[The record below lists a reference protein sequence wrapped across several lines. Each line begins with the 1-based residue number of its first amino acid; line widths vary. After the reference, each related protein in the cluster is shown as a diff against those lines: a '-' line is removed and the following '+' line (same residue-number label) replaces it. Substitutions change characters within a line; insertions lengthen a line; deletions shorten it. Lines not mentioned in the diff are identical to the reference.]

1 MKSTSTSLSDTIPLS
16 DQLTTQRTASTSLSD
31 TIPLA
36 DQLTIMKSASAKLSD
51 TIPLSAQL
59 SIIKSTSKSLSDVI
73 PLADKL
79 TIKKSTSTSLSDTIP
94 LADQLTEKKST
105 SIHISDTIPLAD
117 QLTIQQSLTR
127 SLSDTI
133 PLSAQLSIIK
143 STSKSLSD
151 VIPLADKLTIKK
163 STSTSLSDTIPLADQ
178 LTTMKSA
185 SAKLSDTIPLSAQ
198 LSIIKSTSKSLSD
211 AIPLADKLTIKKST
225 STSLSDTIPLADQLT
240 TMKSAS
246 AKLSDTIPL
255 SAQLS
260 IIKSTSKSLSDV
272 IPLADKLT
280 IKKSTSTSLSDTI
293 PLSDQLT
300 EKKSTSIHIS
310 DTIPLADQ
318 LSIQQS
324 LTRSLSDAIPLADKL
339 TITKSTSASLV
350 DSIPL
355 SDKLSATTQKQ
366 ATLSDSFAMTDAISY
381 RLYRVAYLSDG
392 IPLASPALSFGG
404 GLIIEARDLNN
415 VPIPGAIYTI
425 YPNPSGAST
434 PLVISDGNYVAPN
447 GDYDSYSGTN
457 NNGNVIVTKVPF
469 GSYQINM
476 TTIPTGYNVLGNS
489 TIYTLHGTNFNGT
502 TIFRMVPVGTV
513 LANMTHTTITSAPDL
528 NATTWNTWVY
538 SFDGKVING
547 STTKTIKSVST
558 LPDIQSAGIN
568 NTSGI
573 NKAIQNQASVVLSTS
588 DTSAMSGTS
597 IINYLKVP
605 LYSVPQSNKV
615 VSVLPSIIS
624 TGSSSSYQVISTP
637 PLNATI
643 PGQKIIIP
651 VQQNAIPSTG
661 GVKEIDAQ
669 SNSSSPQSNATNDW
683 FVIKSVNTLPSTLPV
698 LPKSDKAILYV
709 NVDYQHAENNIGF
722 DWSKPQNF
730 AKPPQMT
737 LQLPKNVPGVVVDSS
752 GCPVSDVF
760 LYDPSTGSWTTNAV
774 TILSSTYNAT
784 THACDVKVQAPHY
797 SQFALG
803 APAVAA
809 PSAPAAPA
817 IGFAAGGAAGVGV
830 GPSVAPSPGGAAVG
844 PYLKIE
850 RISYDVCDKQ
860 VVTIQVGTGSN
871 ATDPSVIVRTSINGV
886 VEAKLVPDQ
895 PYADQ
900 NVNATIRKLVY
911 QATISPD
918 EKSFEVVAIE
928 AIGNNVFSVGKT
940 VEVTGCSADLNLVQI
955 EIAVP
960 PTVVDLAAPRIFDFK
975 FQVGNGTKQ
984 LATEPTTQFV
994 NNEPLSVYA
1003 IIDTQTP
1010 ISTADLR
1017 FTDIANTDSGT
1028 YHATAMN
1035 IVPLPISNS
1044 TYLISATIP
1053 SDLLHA
1059 PGMKYWIHVENNANK
1074 IADSDTATIGVKPDY
1089 PIDGKLELDVSQNRA
1104 AGTTARPAAYFTNNG
1119 QPVYGTISLV
1129 VDGNTVYTSP
1139 GQVFTKGQSAVGL
1152 EWQTQPTDSLVN
1164 HKIEAIANIYDKS
1177 FTVQA
1182 NIITFSSI
1190 LTESIAQP
1198 ITISPIND
1206 NSSNAIATPQILYSS
1221 FNNEGN
1227 MRYKVTAPDGTCVIG
1242 PSDNCLVKDSTFGM
1256 PGQIKS
1262 IVVGDQVYRVRY
1274 SGTSDPLERFS
1285 ITSVDPIVGTWKV
1298 EIDSQVDLTPQ
1309 TQIMETVPLKIT
1321 FRPVVLPFQSE

>member
-1 MKSTSTSLSDTIPLS
+1 MKSTSTSLADAIPLS
-16 DQLTTQRTASTSLSD
+16 DQLTITKSLSRSLSDIIPLSDKLTIVKSTSATLSDAIQLSDKLTAKKSTSTSLTDS
-31 TIPLA
+31 IPLA
-36 DQLTIMKSASAKLSD
+36 DQLTA
-51 TIPLSAQL
+51 
-59 SIIKSTSKSLSDVI
+59 
-73 PLADKL
+73 
-79 TIKKSTSTSLSDTIP
+79 KKSTSVKFSD
-94 LADQLTEKKST
+94 S
-105 SIHISDTIPLAD
+105 
-117 QLTIQQSLTR
+117 
-127 SLSDTI
+127 I
-133 PLSAQLSIIK
+133 PLS
-143 STSKSLSD
+143 
-151 VIPLADKLTIKK
+151 
-163 STSTSLSDTIPLADQ
+163 
-178 LTTMKSA
+178 
-185 SAKLSDTIPLSAQ
+185 
-198 LSIIKSTSKSLSD
+198 
-211 AIPLADKLTIKKST
+211 
-225 STSLSDTIPLADQLT
+225 
-240 TMKSAS
+240 
-246 AKLSDTIPL
+246 
-255 SAQLS
+255 
-260 IIKSTSKSLSDV
+260 
-272 IPLADKLT
+272 
-280 IKKSTSTSLSDTI
+280 
-293 PLSDQLT
+293 
-300 EKKSTSIHIS
+300 
-310 DTIPLADQ
+310 DQ

-324 LTRSLSDAIPLADKL
+324 LTKYLS
-339 TITKSTSASLV
+339 

-355 SDKLSATTQKQ
+355 SDKLTIKKSTPASLSDSIPLSDQLTVITQKQ

-381 RLYRVAYLSDG
+381 RLDRVAYLSDG
-392 IPLASPALSFGG
+392 ISLASPALSFGG

-447 GDYDSYSGTN
+447 GDYDSYSSTH

-476 TTIPTGYNVLGNS
+476 TTIPSGYNVLGNS

-538 SFDGKVING
+538 SFNGKVING
-547 STTKTIKSVST
+547 STTTQIQSVST
-558 LPDIQSAGIN
+558 LPDIQSAGVN

-573 NKAIQNQASVVLSTS
+573 NKAIQNQASVVLSTT
-588 DTSAMSGTS
+588 DTSTMTGTS

-615 VSVLPSIIS
+615 VSVLPSIVS
-624 TGSSSSYQVISTP
+624 TGSSSSYQVVSTP

-643 PGQKIIIP
+643 LGQKIIIP

-661 GVKEIDAQ
+661 GLKESDAQ
-669 SNSSSPQSNATNDW
+669 SNSSLPQSNATNDW
-683 FVIKSVNTLPSTLPV
+683 FVVKSVNTLPSTLPV
-698 LPKSDKAILYV
+698 LPKSDKDILYI

-730 AKPPQMT
+730 AKPPQLT
-737 LQLPKNVPGVVVDSS
+737 LQLPLHASGIISNAN
-752 GCPVSDVF
+752 GCPAADIF
-760 LYDPSTGSWTTNAV
+760 LYDPSTGSWTTDAV

-784 THACDVKVQAPHY
+784 TNACDVKVQAPHF

-809 PSAPAAPA
+809 PAPTPTP
-817 IGFAAGGAAGVGV
+817 IGFAAGGTAGVGV
-830 GPSVAPSPGGAAVG
+830 GQSVAPSPGGAAAG

-850 RISYDVCDKQ
+850 DISYDLCDKQ

-871 ATDPSVIVRTSINGV
+871 ATDPSVIVRTSISGV

-895 PYADQ
+895 PYAEQ

-928 AIGNNVFSVGKT
+928 AIGNNVYSVGKT

-960 PTVVDLAAPRIFDFK
+960 PTVVDLTAPRIFDFK

-984 LATEPTTQFV
+984 LATEPSTQFV
-994 NNEPLSVYA
+994 DNQPLSVYA

-1017 FTDIANTDSGT
+1017 YTDIANTDSGI
-1028 YHATAMN
+1028 YHTTAMN
-1035 IVPLPISNS
+1035 VVPLPISNS

-1119 QPVYGTISLV
+1119 QPEYGTISLV

-1139 GQVFTKGQSAVGL
+1139 GQVFAKGQTAVGL

-1182 NIITFSSI
+1182 SIITFSSI

-1198 ITISPIND
+1198 ITISSIND

-1242 PSDNCLVKDSTFGM
+1242 PSTDCLVKDSTFGM

-1262 IVVGDQVYRVRY
+1262 VVVGDQVFRVRY
-1274 SGTSDPLERFS
+1274 SGINDPLERFS